1 MRPDNDE
8 PRSWRDRGREVASRA
23 TRPVSSAA
31 DAVTGREV
39 ERQVA
44 EYSETFTQ
52 VVLGLHEDLTAA
64 TRRIAELETAVSDLQ
79 QPASVASAPRG
90 ATSWIPIVAGGL
102 AVLAIVVS
110 VWALLA

>member
-1 MRPDNDE
+1 MSTDNDE
-8 PRSWRDRGREVASRA
+8 KRSWRDRGKEVARKA

-31 DAVTGREV
+31 DALTGREV

-64 TRRIAELETAVSDLQ
+64 TRRIAELETALSDLQ
-79 QPASVASAPRG
+79 PSVASASRV
-90 ATSWIPIVAGGL
+90 ATFWVPIVGGGL
-102 AVLAIVVS
+102 AVAAIVVS
-110 VWALLA
+110 LWALLA

>member
-1 MRPDNDE
+1 MSTDNT
-8 PRSWRDRGREVASRA
+8 RSWRDRGMDAARRA

-31 DAVTGREV
+31 NAVTGKEV

-64 TRRIAELETAVSDLQ
+64 TRRLGELETAVSDLQ
-79 QPASVASAPRG
+79 QPAPAASAPRG
-90 ATSWIPIVAGGL
+90 ATFWIPIVGGGL
-102 AVLAIVVS
+102 AVVAIVVS
-110 VWALLA
+110 LWALLA